1 MSKNLVRW
9 LVLLAFV
16 AWQVL
21 MPVTSVGALQ
31 GGPDGIPVQGP
42 NGETYYLV
50 PFSEVKSIAPPTNMA
65 ESMAIAAASGCKSYT
80 LGVYITNDFGQNLG
94 RYAQKIDWCYNGST
108 ITSKTRTRWGEVY
121 SPPLQFNGNIDNSE
135 SGGVGQTYYRAWTQ
149 GEFCMWLPGAGCV
162 TWVYPWV
169 EQYVYGTGTYSG
181 STGGG

>member
-9 LVLLAFV
+9 LVFFAFV

-50 PFSEVKSIAPPTNMA
+50 PFSEVKSIAPPKNMA

-80 LGVYITNDFGQNLG
+80 QGIYITDDFGAPIG

-121 SPPLQFNGNIDNSE
+121 EVTLKYNGHIGNSE
-135 SGGVGQTYYRAWTQ
+135 SGGVGQTYYYAWTQ
-149 GEFCMWLPGAGCV
+149 GSFCMWVPLVGC
-162 TWVYPWV
+162 TINLYPWV
-169 EQYVYGTGTYSG
+169 EQYVYGNGTYSG
-181 STGGG
+181 SAGG